1 MLVSQAR
8 PGYWLAAASQ
18 SFLVTVDGP
27 INTPFNDDGLGVNVL
42 LVPEKSNTMG
52 VLDFVFEF
60 IWYFSTHKSFA
71 TVAIVSNFDPQSC
84 ADTFEYV
91 VSASVCITP
100 VPISA

>member
-8 PGYWLAAASQ
+8 PGYLSAAASQ
-18 SFLVTVDGP
+18 SFFVTVDGP
-27 INTPFNDDGLGVNVL
+27 ISTPLNDDGLGVNVL
-42 LVPEKSNTMG
+42 LVPEISNTMA

-71 TVAIVSNFDPQSC
+71 TVAIVANLLLQSV
-84 ADTFEYV
+84 ADTFEYF
-91 VSASVCITP
+91 AFANVCITP